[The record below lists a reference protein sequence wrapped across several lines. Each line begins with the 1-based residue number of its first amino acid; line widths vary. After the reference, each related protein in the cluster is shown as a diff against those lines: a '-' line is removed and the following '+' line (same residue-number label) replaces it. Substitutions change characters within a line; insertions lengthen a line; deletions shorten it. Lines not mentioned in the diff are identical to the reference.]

1 MSCHVPGPMHGP
13 GAWTWNM
20 APVYTHAQ
28 SPISTISLLRPSTV
42 IRYVAVYANSPRAY
56 AYACTTPSSTYPP
69 THLRRV
75 ISKQHLSESGPWLLP
90 AGSRGWSAG
99 AQIGA
104 RLTRL
109 FPACHCQCLVSLRA
123 PVSPPPPR
131 PLSLRAFAFLLFARP
146 RCPLARSRC
155 ARSPLCRLLPRRAAR
170 WVACLESPPHTD
182 TLWPSRHVYRDG
194 SREIEHG
201 TLRQSHRQAARLG
214 PCLPT
219 YLHRQRHRHRHRHT
233 TTTARTSRP
242 TAPIRPVDGTSQAPH
257 SAANKRARLR
267 SANFPSPGLPALSLT
282 DCLR

>member
-1 MSCHVPGPMHGP
+1 MLTRSSSCWVAILGMAGWRRGGMYRGAGSRQAGGEVVVMSCHVPGPMHGP

-131 PLSLRAFAFLLFARP
+131 PLSLRAFAFLLFA
-146 RCPLARSRC
+146 
-155 ARSPLCRLLPRRAAR
+155 
-170 WVACLESPPHTD
+170 
-182 TLWPSRHVYRDG
+182 
-194 SREIEHG
+194 
-201 TLRQSHRQAARLG
+201 
-214 PCLPT
+214 PT
-219 YLHRQRHRHRHRHT
+219 
-233 TTTARTSRP
+233 
-242 TAPIRPVDGTSQAPH
+242 
-257 SAANKRARLR
+257 
-267 SANFPSPGLPALSLT
+267 LPACT
-282 DCLR
+282 